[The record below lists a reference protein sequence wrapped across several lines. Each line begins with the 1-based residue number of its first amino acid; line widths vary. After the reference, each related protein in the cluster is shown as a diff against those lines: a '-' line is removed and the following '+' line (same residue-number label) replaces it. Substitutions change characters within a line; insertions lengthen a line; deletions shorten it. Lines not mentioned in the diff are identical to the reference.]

1 MPYGLTIY
9 GFCSN
14 SNKQIINRTMHRIA
28 RYLAYGSMHEHLRM
42 DNKMEK
48 LEILNI
54 DQLL

>member
-1 MPYGLTIY
+1 
-9 GFCSN
+9 
-14 SNKQIINRTMHRIA
+14 MHRIA